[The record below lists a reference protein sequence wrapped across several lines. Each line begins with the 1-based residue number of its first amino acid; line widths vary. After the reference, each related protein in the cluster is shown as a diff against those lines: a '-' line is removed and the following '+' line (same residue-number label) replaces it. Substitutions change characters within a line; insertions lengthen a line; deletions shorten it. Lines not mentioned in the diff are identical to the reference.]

1 MTKNRYLMRCFAY
14 AQHDGKEIL
23 RCAQDDR
30 NKKKLRMTVTFKLSC
45 LTLFGGMT
53 LLGMFG
59 GMTLLGVCL
68 VKGEVTGLNRKN
80 AS

>member
-1 MTKNRYLMRCFAY
+1 MTLLGM
-14 AQHDGKEIL
+14 
-23 RCAQDDR
+23 
-30 NKKKLRMTVTFKLSC
+30 
-45 LTLFGGMT
+45 FGGMT

-80 AS
+80 VLAALCAAFLVKNSFLNQILNI

>member
-1 MTKNRYLMRCFAY
+1 
-14 AQHDGKEIL
+14 
-23 RCAQDDR
+23 
-30 NKKKLRMTVTFKLSC
+30 MTVTFKLSC

-59 GMTLLGVCL
+59 GMTLLGGVFGGMTLLGVCL

-80 AS
+80 VLVALCAAFLVKNSFLNQILNI

>member
-1 MTKNRYLMRCFAY
+1 
-14 AQHDGKEIL
+14 
-23 RCAQDDR
+23 
-30 NKKKLRMTVTFKLSC
+30 MTVTFKLSC
-45 LTLFGGMT
+45 LTSFGGMT

-80 AS
+80 VLAALCAAFLVKNSFLNQILNI